1 MKHTAILGNELS
13 TFVHMRSGK
22 RLQRCVAF
30 GHYAMTCIMNWS
42 SEHYAVQVLN
52 MRFFIRVLLWTK
64 RALKPSAI
72 LMRIAGGARSW
83 RGRHSGRTIM
93 KITGFNMCRERSGRM
108 LMSNTSWWD
117 ERMSTTSGIRSV
129 RLYVVQ
135 QCNESSVI
143 VCIRLPKEMNNA
155 FGWSIFNSSHVSRKI
170 FWRIWLHRSEPWRTL
185 IQSKWTN
192 DLWNNIQQREQTKL
206 QTIPKSAT
214 IGSRTTDRS
223 TRQQRQA
230 EQIQQHSNSIF
241 KRTTKSQRAMV
252 V

>member
-93 KITGFNMCRERSGRM
+93 KITGFNVYRERSGRM

-143 VCIRLPKEMNNA
+143 VCSRLPKEMNNA

-185 IQSKWTN
+185 LTKQMNQWPMEQYTATRANETPNNSKVSDN
-192 DLWNNIQQREQTKL
+192 RIED
-206 QTIPKSAT
+206 
-214 IGSRTTDRS
+214 DRS
-223 TRQQRQA
+223 
-230 EQIQQHSNSIF
+230 EHSPTAPSWAD
-241 KRTTKSQRAMV
+241 TKAQ
-252 V
+252 